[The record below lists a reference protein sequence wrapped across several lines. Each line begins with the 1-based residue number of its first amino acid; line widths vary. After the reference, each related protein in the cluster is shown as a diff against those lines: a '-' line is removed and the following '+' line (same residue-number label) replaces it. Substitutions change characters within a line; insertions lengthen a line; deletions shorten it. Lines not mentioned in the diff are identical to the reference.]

1 MSTTHTHACSRH
13 VSPHRENEKLPNGW
27 EVDWAKKP
35 NVNAILL
42 VTLSNE
48 VVDFKCL
55 KELHVDDE
63 NFCETWEKLLE
74 KQSLLL
80 IFILWMATY
89 SKETNCALH
98 ICLYE
103 KRLLGICMEM
113 DLLAIWGVTRLW
125 LEGRRGIYWPQLKR
139 DVGNLVHKCPVCQV
153 GQWQS
158 QNTGLYMPLFTPK
171 NILEDL
177 TMEFVLGL
185 QRLKGILDF

>member
-13 VSPHRENEKLPNGW
+13 VSPHGENEKLPNGW

-63 NFCETWEKLLE
+63 NFCETWEKLLQ

-125 LEGRRGIYWPQLKR
+125 LEGRRGI
-139 DVGNLVHKCPVCQV
+139 
-153 GQWQS
+153 
-158 QNTGLYMPLFTPK
+158 TGL
-171 NILEDL
+171 N
-177 TMEFVLGL
+177 
-185 QRLKGILDF
+185 